1 MWLLAGQHVA
11 LDWRQGALKG
21 MATPK
26 KSVNFFEL
34 DEQQV
39 EHEKRDKGSEFGK
52 GIVWL
57 NMKDWQLRHER
68 GAKAAAAVVSLY
80 PPVAERRDTKERL
93 RVPRAQTAR
102 ATLWAP
108 VMCTKSVLKSL

>member
-1 MWLLAGQHVA
+1 MQEMWLLAGQHVA

-39 EHEKRDKGSEFGK
+39 EHEKREQRFRVRQGNSVVE
-52 GIVWL
+52 
-57 NMKDWQLRHER
+57 HE
-68 GAKAAAAVVSLY
+68 GL
-80 PPVAERRDTKERL
+80 
-93 RVPRAQTAR
+93 
-102 ATLWAP
+102 ATE
-108 VMCTKSVLKSL
+108 T